1 MTREELLAVARKVA
15 LRAHCPYSR
24 FHVGAAVMADGKV
37 YVGVNVENSSYGLTL
52 CAERAALAAA
62 ISDGAGHITHVAVAC
77 IDAPPDA
84 PLNDRSPCGACRQ
97 WIADLEAGVQ
107 RAAALCRSAR
117 CPRTTPSSSLPKSA
131 TSRSAEGGRP
141 LPECEVSSHN
151 SFLPAAEGGK
161 IELLNRPGDI

>member
-97 WIADLEAGVQ
+97 WIADLAPKAVIYIDGASQ
-107 RAAALCRSAR
+107 DFLIADL
-117 CPRTTPSSSLPKSA
+117 LPYA
-131 TSRSAEGGRP
+131 FE
-141 LPECEVSSHN
+141 
-151 SFLPAAEGGK
+151 LPATEM
-161 IELLNRPGDI
+161 

>member
-24 FHVGAAVMADGKV
+24 FHVGAAVVADGKV

-62 ISDGAGHITHVAVAC
+62 ISDGAGHITHIAVAC
-77 IDAPPDA
+77 IDAPPDT

-97 WIADLEAGVQ
+97 WIADLAPNAVIYIDG
-107 RAAALCRSAR
+107 ASHDFLIADL
-117 CPRTTPSSSLPKSA
+117 LPYA
-131 TSRSAEGGRP
+131 FE
-141 LPECEVSSHN
+141 LPETEM
-151 SFLPAAEGGK
+151 
-161 IELLNRPGDI
+161 

>member
-15 LRAHCPYSR
+15 PRAHCPYSR

-62 ISDGAGHITHVAVAC
+62 ISDGAGHITHIAVAC

-84 PLNDRSPCGACRQ
+84 PINDRSPCGACRQ
-97 WIADLEAGVQ
+97 WIADLAPKAVIYIDGTSQ
-107 RAAALCRSAR
+107 DFSIADL
-117 CPRTTPSSSLPKSA
+117 LPYA
-131 TSRSAEGGRP
+131 FG
-141 LPECEVSSHN
+141 LPETDV
-151 SFLPAAEGGK
+151 
-161 IELLNRPGDI
+161 